1 MHSPP
6 HSYKNKDINSNHEM
20 LHKPEDTL
28 SFNLALYGI
37 KSMATDML
45 HFDNLS
51 VHGGNLQKV
60 ILLVGTEDKS

>member
-1 MHSPP
+1 
-6 HSYKNKDINSNHEM
+6 M